1 MTITNESYDLIS
13 QMITDFPSLDS
24 HTREFLYGELR
35 CMRDHVCK
43 VQRRNEEFMANQLK
57 HYATLEGSVKGL
69 EKDVAELTAEN
80 IQLAEKNLL
89 LEAQVRSLTKQ
100 LKDMRWAATPTP
112 RLTEWALEGAR

>member
-1 MTITNESYDLIS
+1 MAMTNESYDIIS

-43 VQRRNEEFMANQLK
+43 VQRRNEEFMANHLK
-57 HYATLEGSVKGL
+57 HYATLEGSVKSL

-80 IQLAEKNLL
+80 VQLGEQNILL
-89 LEAQVRSLTKQ
+89 QVQ
-100 LKDMRWAATPTP
+100 VN
-112 RLTEWALEGAR
+112 RLTMQMKPATAHTEPVARQ